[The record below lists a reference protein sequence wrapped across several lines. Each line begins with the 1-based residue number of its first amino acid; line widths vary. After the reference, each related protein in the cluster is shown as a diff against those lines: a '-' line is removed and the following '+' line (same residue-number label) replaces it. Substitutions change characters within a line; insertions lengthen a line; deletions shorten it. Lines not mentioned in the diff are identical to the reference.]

1 VREKYQ
7 SRVKRIAVI
16 NTLDAEKKL
25 QCRINQAESD
35 NYTTQSAS
43 NVTIL
48 ENITYCL

>member
-25 QCRINQAESD
+25 QYRINQAESD

-48 ENITYCL
+48 ENIT